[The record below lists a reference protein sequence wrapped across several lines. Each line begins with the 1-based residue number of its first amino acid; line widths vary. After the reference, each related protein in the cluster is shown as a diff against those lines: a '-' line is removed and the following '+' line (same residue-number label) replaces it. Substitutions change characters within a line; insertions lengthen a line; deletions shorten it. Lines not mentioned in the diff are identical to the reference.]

1 MKQTYFTAL
10 LAILLATNALSLYK
24 RDTPAVV
31 KLDVRHDQ
39 APDSVKRNYQK
50 RKRDDTVTQV
60 LQNAGTMYLTNM
72 TLGSPPQRVRLIV
85 DTGSSDTW
93 CNTNSSDLCS
103 QEPGICY
110 QLGTYNANS
119 SSTYKYLNSGFELA
133 YVDGTSAQGDYVS
146 DNLTIGGKT
155 LPGFEFGVAYTSSST
170 GVLGLGYVGSEA
182 TRKSKQGNYPNLP
195 QAMVDNG
202 LITSNAYSLWL
213 DDLDADTG
221 SILFGGVDTEKYVG
235 KLQTVSILQIP
246 GENPQFRINMSGLAL
261 SVNGSIE
268 ATYGHTSLPAPAV
281 LDSGTSL
288 TVLPEP
294 IVASIFQDL
303 NGTYVTQNPGFIPC
317 SLINEDIRLNFTF
330 STASVSVRIKEMM
343 TSTRPGATMKD
354 GTQGCALGIVPTSG
368 HSSVLGDTFLRSAYV
383 VYDMD
388 NNEISL
394 ANTNFNASSSGDGGG
409 GSVLEIGAT
418 VPGAT
423 MVSSSVTT
431 ATSAVETSPSSVQK
445 STSAATSTAS
455 ESSASS
461 AVVSRGMLSKEPC
474 TILFVVCL
482 AILVELF
489 GFL

>member
-1 MKQTYFTAL
+1 
-10 LAILLATNALSLYK
+10 
-24 RDTPAVV
+24 
-31 KLDVRHDQ
+31 
-39 APDSVKRNYQK
+39 
-50 RKRDDTVTQV
+50 
-60 LQNAGTMYLTNM
+60 
-72 TLGSPPQRVRLIV
+72 
-85 DTGSSDTW
+85 
-93 CNTNSSDLCS
+93 
-103 QEPGICY
+103 
-110 QLGTYNANS
+110 
-119 SSTYKYLNSGFELA
+119 
-133 YVDGTSAQGDYVS
+133 
-146 DNLTIGGKT
+146 
-155 LPGFEFGVAYTSSST
+155 
-170 GVLGLGYVGSEA
+170 
-182 TRKSKQGNYPNLP
+182 
-195 QAMVDNG
+195 MVDNG

-213 DDLDADTG
+213 DDLGANIG

-246 GENPQFRINMSGLAL
+246 GENPQFYINMSGLAL

-288 TVLPEP
+288 TFLPEP

-303 NGTYVTQNPGFIPC
+303 NGTYDTQNPGFVPC

-343 TSTRPGATMKD
+343 TSTQPGATMED

-368 HSSVLGDTFLRSAYV
+368 RSSVLGDTFLRSAYV
-383 VYDMD
+383 VYDME

-394 ANTNFNASSSGDGGG
+394 ANTNFNASGSGDGS

-423 MVSSSVTT
+423 VVSSSATT
-431 ATSAVETSPSSVQK
+431 ATSAVETSPSSAQK
-445 STSAATSTAS
+445 SSSAATSTAS
-455 ESSASS
+455 ESSTSN
-461 AVVSRGMLSKEPC
+461 AVVSRGMLSKEPF
-474 TILFVVCL
+474 TILFIVLL